1 MSLTDGGILSLM
13 KDKMS
18 YLGQKSAVLA
28 QNVAN
33 ANTPG
38 YRAKEL
44 VPFTSFAEEMQ
55 KASNTM
61 SVTDATHIVPAAMVG
76 SNAATKKMRS
86 FEVVP
91 SGNSVDLEQQMM
103 EVSQT
108 AVEYQADT
116 TIYQKFMTLFRI
128 AIGNK

>member
-1 MSLTDGGILSLM
+1 MSIADSGILSLM

-38 YRAKEL
+38 YKAKEIAG
-44 VPFTSFAEEMQ
+44 FTTFAQEMER
-55 KASNTM
+55 ASNTM
-61 SVTDATHIVPAAMVG
+61 NVTSDKHIVPAGMSGV
-76 SNAATKKMRS
+76 NATTKRMKS
-86 FEVVP
+86 FEVLP

-103 EVSQT
+103 EVSAT
-108 AVEYQADT
+108 TIEYQADT
-116 TIYQKFMTLFRI
+116 SIYQKFMNLFRI
-128 AIGNK
+128 ALGSK